1 MSPAAHDQ
9 MRTAEEQYWWYAV
22 LHRLVLAEMEA
33 RVPSGARVLDAGCGT
48 GGMMARLLPWEM
60 LGVDV
65 SPAAVAHCQ
74 KRGLRRVTPA
84 SVNELPFTDASM
96 DAVLSLDVLYHEQVD
111 ENRALAEMS
120 RVLKPGGIL
129 ILNLPAF
136 ECLRGAHD
144 RAVCGT
150 RRYTACHVRE
160 QLRLHNLEVDMI
172 HYWNAWLFLPLLA
185 WRRWSYHAA
194 EARSDL
200 RSLAAFLQT
209 TMTRLSLLDAR
220 LSRRFRVPF
229 GSSVFAVAHRSVIA

>member
-1 MSPAAHDQ
+1 MSPAEHDLL
-9 MRTAEEQYWWYAV
+9 RGAEEQHWWYAV

-33 RVPSGARVLDAGCGT
+33 RVPTGLRVLDAGCGT

-65 SPAAVAHCQ
+65 SPAAIAHCQ
-74 KRGLRRVTPA
+74 RRGLRRVTPA
-84 SVNELPFTDASM
+84 SVNELPFPDASM
-96 DAVLSLDVLYHEQVD
+96 AAVLSLDVLYHEQVD
-111 ENRALAEMS
+111 EDRALAEMS
-120 RVLKPGGIL
+120 RVLKPGGTM

-144 RAVCGT
+144 RAVCGA

-160 QLRLHNLEVDMI
+160 RLRLHNLEVDMI

-185 WRRWSYHAA
+185 WRGWSRHAA

-200 RSLAAFLQT
+200 RPLPDSLNAALT
-209 TMTRLSLLDAR
+209 ELSLLDAR
-220 LSRRFRVPF
+220 LSRHLRLPF
-229 GSSVFAVAHRSVIA
+229 GSSVFAVARRSDTV